1 MSWLL
6 KQKLQEILSKEK
18 GVKVFPPGLRNEFA
32 LVYPNSYHIGMSNLG
47 FHIIYQLINNRADTA
62 CERVFLPEKKLEE
75 EYIRTNTPIMSIENQ
90 RPLYEFPLI
99 GFSISFEMDYF
110 NILKILEMGKVHLL
124 AKERTE
130 DDPII
135 IAGGPCATFNPEPLS
150 EFVDVFVI
158 GEGEEIVNNILDTYY
173 QYRKREYS
181 REHILLALAQISGVY
196 IPRFYEYLYKED
208 GTIQSIKKIAD
219 VPSLIKKQW
228 IKELDNYSAQTVIIT
243 EDTEFKDLYLIEI
256 ARGCGRHCRF
266 CMAGYCFRKPRNRSL
281 RRLEAMLLEAK
292 KHGKRVGLMGAAISD
307 YPEINQLCNK
317 ILDLDMNMSVASF
330 RADSITD
337 ELVKSLAKSGV
348 KTLTLAPEAGSTKM
362 REVINKGITT
372 EHLYNAIDLG
382 IRAGIHNFRLYI
394 MVGLPFEEEEDIE
407 EIIEMAK
414 IIKQYMHNMG
424 SKGLLTLS
432 INPFIP
438 KPFTPFQWLPMENMK
453 VVENR
458 LKYIKSSL
466 KNAKGIDVLIES
478 PKEAYVQGILAR
490 GDRKISNVLYDAHK
504 LGGIKTFKKA
514 MKKNELDESFYL
526 YRTREELEIFAWDKL
541 DMGVARSYLY
551 NELINAKKRKHT
563 VRCFDGC
570 KRCGVC
576 N

>member
-47 FHIIYQLINNRADTA
+47 FHIIYQLINDRGDTA
-62 CERVFLPEKKLEE
+62 CERVFLPEKKLEQ

-90 RPLYEFPLI
+90 RLLYEFSLI
-99 GFSISFEMDYF
+99 GFAVSFEMDYF
-110 NILKILEMGKVHLL
+110 NILKILDMGKVRLL

-158 GEGEEIVNNILDTYY
+158 GEGEEIINNILDTYY
-173 QYRKREYS
+173 QCREKEQS
-181 REHILLALAQISGVY
+181 RETTLLALAQINGVY
-196 IPRFYEYLYKED
+196 IPRFYEHLYNGD
-208 GTIQSIKKIAD
+208 GTIQSIEKLAD
-219 VPSLIKKQW
+219 VPSIVQKQW
-228 IKELDNYSAQTVIIT
+228 IKELDNYNAQTVIIT
-243 EDTEFKDLYLIEI
+243 EDTEFKDLYLVEI

-281 RRLEAMLLEAK
+281 QRLEETILEAK

-330 RADSITD
+330 RADSVTD
-337 ELVKSLAKSGV
+337 ELVKSLARSGV
-348 KTLTLAPEAGSTKM
+348 KTLTLAPEAGSIKM
-362 REVINKGITT
+362 REVINKGITP

-394 MVGLPFEEEEDIE
+394 MVGLPFEEDDDIE

-414 IIKQYMHNMG
+414 AVKQCMNNLG

-438 KPFTPFQWLPMENMK
+438 KPFTPFQWLPMENIK
-453 VVENR
+453 IVENR

-466 KNAKGIDVLIES
+466 KNIKGIDVLIES
-478 PKEAYVQGILAR
+478 PKEAYIQGILAR
-490 GDRKISNVLYDAHK
+490 GDRKISHVLKEVHEM
-504 LGGIKTFKKA
+504 GGIKAFKKA

-526 YRTREELEIFAWDKL
+526 YRTRSEEEIFAWDIL
-541 DMGVARSYLY
+541 NMGFQRSYLY

-563 VRCFDGC
+563 LKCFEGC

-576 N
+576 D

>member
-1 MSWLL
+1 LSWLL

>member
-47 FHIIYQLINNRADTA
+47 FHIIYQLINNRVDTA
-62 CERVFLPEKKLEE
+62 CERVFLPEKKLEQ

-130 DDPII
+130 DEPII

-158 GEGEEIVNNILDTYY
+158 GEGEEIINNILDTYY
-173 QYRKREYS
+173 QCRNKEYS
-181 REHILLALAQISGVY
+181 REHTLLALAQISGVY

-228 IKELDNYSAQTVIIT
+228 IKELDNYSAQTAIIT

-281 RRLEAMLLEAK
+281 QRLEAMLLEAK

-394 MVGLPFEEEEDIE
+394 MVGLPFEGEEDIE

-438 KPFTPFQWLPMENMK
+438 KPFTPFQWLPMENIK
-453 VVENR
+453 IVENR
-458 LKYIKSSL
+458 LKYINSSL
-466 KNAKGIDVLIES
+466 KNTKGIEVLIES
-478 PKEAYVQGILAR
+478 PKEAYIQGILAR

-504 LGGIKTFKKA
+504 LGGIKSFKKA
-514 MKKNELDESFYL
+514 MKINGLDESFYL
-526 YRTREELEIFAWDKL
+526 YRTREELEIFAWDTL
-541 DMGVARSYLY
+541 DMGFERSYLY

-576 N
+576 D

>member
-1 MSWLL
+1 LL
-6 KQKLQEILSKEK
+6 KQRLQQILSKEK

-47 FHIIYQLINNRADTA
+47 FHIIYQLINNREDTA
-62 CERVFLPEKKLEE
+62 CERVFLPEKKLEQ

-90 RPLYEFPLI
+90 RPLYEFSLI
-99 GFSISFEMDYF
+99 GFSVSFEMDYF
-110 NILKILEMGKVHLL
+110 NILKILDMGKVRLL

-130 DDPII
+130 NDPII

-150 EFVDVFVI
+150 EFVDVFVV
-158 GEGEEIVNNILDTYY
+158 GEGEEIINDILDTYY
-173 QYRKREYS
+173 QCREKKHS
-181 REHILLALAQISGVY
+181 RETTLLALAQINGVY
-196 IPRFYEYLYKED
+196 IPRFYEHFYNED
-208 GTIQSIKKIAD
+208 GTIQSIEKLAD
-219 VPSLIKKQW
+219 VPSIVHKQW
-228 IKELDNYSAQTVIIT
+228 IKELDNYNAQTVIIT
-243 EDTEFKDLYLIEI
+243 EDTEFKDLYLVEI

-281 RRLEAMLLEAK
+281 QKLEKIILEAK

-330 RADSITD
+330 RADSVTD
-337 ELVKSLAKSGV
+337 ELVKSLARSGV
-348 KTLTLAPEAGSTKM
+348 KTLTLAPEAGSIKM
-362 REVINKGITT
+362 REIINKGITT

-382 IRAGIHNFRLYI
+382 IRAGINNFRLYI
-394 MVGLPFEEEEDIE
+394 MVGLPFEEDDDIE
-407 EIIEMAK
+407 EIIKMAK
-414 IIKQYMHNMG
+414 AVKQCMDSLG

-438 KPFTPFQWLPMENMK
+438 KPFTPFQWLPMEDIK
-453 VVENR
+453 IVESR
-458 LKYIKSSL
+458 LKHIKSSL

-478 PKEAYVQGILAR
+478 PKEAYIQGILAR
-490 GDRKISNVLYDAHK
+490 GDRKISHVLNEVHEM
-504 LGGIKTFKKA
+504 GGIKAFKKA
-514 MKKNELDESFYL
+514 MKKNEIDESFYL
-526 YRTREELEIFAWDKL
+526 YRTRSEEEIFAWDIL
-541 DMGVARSYLY
+541 NMGFQRSYLY

-563 VRCFDGC
+563 LRCFDGC

-576 N
+576 D

>member
-1 MSWLL
+1 LL
-6 KQKLQEILSKEK
+6 KQRLQQILSKEK

-47 FHIIYQLINNRADTA
+47 FHIIYQLINNREDTA
-62 CERVFLPEKKLEE
+62 CERVFLPEKKLEQ

-90 RPLYEFPLI
+90 RPLYEFSLI
-99 GFSISFEMDYF
+99 GFSVSFEMDYF
-110 NILKILEMGKVHLL
+110 NILKILDMGKVRLL

-130 DDPII
+130 NDPII

-150 EFVDVFVI
+150 EFVDVFVV
-158 GEGEEIVNNILDTYY
+158 GEGEEIINDILDTYY
-173 QYRKREYS
+173 QCREKEHS
-181 REHILLALAQISGVY
+181 RETTLLALAQINGVY
-196 IPRFYEYLYKED
+196 IPRFYEHLYNED
-208 GTIQSIKKIAD
+208 GTIQSIEKLAD
-219 VPSLIKKQW
+219 VPSIVHRQW
-228 IKELDNYSAQTVIIT
+228 IKELDNYNAQTVIIT
-243 EDTEFKDLYLIEI
+243 EDTEFKDLYLVEI

-281 RRLEAMLLEAK
+281 QKLEKIILEAK

-330 RADSITD
+330 RADSVTD
-337 ELVKSLAKSGV
+337 ELVKSLARSGV
-348 KTLTLAPEAGSTKM
+348 KTLTLAPEAGSIKM
-362 REVINKGITT
+362 REIINKGITT

-382 IRAGIHNFRLYI
+382 IRAGINNFRLYI
-394 MVGLPFEEEEDIE
+394 MVGLPFEEDDDIE
-407 EIIEMAK
+407 EIIKMAK
-414 IIKQYMHNMG
+414 AVKQCMDSLG

-438 KPFTPFQWLPMENMK
+438 KPFTPFQWLPMEDIK
-453 VVENR
+453 IVESR
-458 LKYIKSSL
+458 LKHIKSSL

-478 PKEAYVQGILAR
+478 PKEAYIQGILAR
-490 GDRKISNVLYDAHK
+490 GDRKISHVLNEVHEM
-504 LGGIKTFKKA
+504 GGIKAFKKA
-514 MKKNELDESFYL
+514 MKKNEIDESFYL
-526 YRTREELEIFAWDKL
+526 YRTRSEEEIFAWDIL
-541 DMGVARSYLY
+541 NMGFQRSYLY

-563 VRCFDGC
+563 LRCFDGC

-576 N
+576 D

>member
-6 KQKLQEILSKEK
+6 KQRLQQILSKEK

-47 FHIIYQLINNRADTA
+47 FHIIYQLINDRGDTA
-62 CERVFLPEKKLEE
+62 CERVFLPEKKLEQ

-90 RPLYEFPLI
+90 RPLYNFPLI

-110 NILKILEMGKVHLL
+110 NILKILDMGKIRLL
-124 AKERTE
+124 AKERAD

-150 EFVDVFVI
+150 DFVDVFVI
-158 GEGEEIVNNILDTYY
+158 GEGEEIINNILDSYY
-173 QYRKREYS
+173 QCREKGYS
-181 REHILLALAQISGVY
+181 RETTLLALAQIKGVY
-196 IPRFYEYLYKED
+196 IPRFYEHLYNED
-208 GTIQSIKKIAD
+208 GTIQSIKTLAD
-219 VPSLIKKQW
+219 VPSIVQKQW
-228 IKELDNYSAQTVIIT
+228 IKELDNYNAQTVIIT
-243 EDTEFKDLYLIEI
+243 EDTEFKDLYLVEI

-281 RRLEAMLLEAK
+281 QRLEETILEAK

-317 ILDLDMNMSVASF
+317 ILDLNMNMSVASF
-330 RADSITD
+330 RADSVTD
-337 ELVKSLAKSGV
+337 ELVKSLARSGV
-348 KTLTLAPEAGSTKM
+348 KTLTLAPEAGSIKM
-362 REVINKGITT
+362 REVINKGITP
-372 EHLYNAIDLG
+372 EHLYNAINLG
-382 IRAGIHNFRLYI
+382 IRAGIYNFRLYI
-394 MVGLPFEEEEDIE
+394 MVGLPFEEDDDIE

-414 IIKQYMHNMG
+414 TVKQCMNNLG

-438 KPFTPFQWLPMENMK
+438 KPFTPFQWLPMEDIK
-453 VVENR
+453 IVENR

-466 KNAKGIDVLIES
+466 KNTKGIDVLIES
-478 PKEAYVQGILAR
+478 PKEAYIQGILAR
-490 GDRKISNVLYDAHK
+490 GDRKISHVLNEVHEM
-504 LGGIKTFKKA
+504 GGIKAFKKV

-526 YRTREELEIFAWDKL
+526 YRTRSEEEIFAWDIL
-541 DMGVARSYLY
+541 NMGFQHSYLY
-551 NELINAKKRKHT
+551 NELINAKNRKHT
-563 VRCFDGC
+563 LKCFDGC

>member
-75 EYIRTNTPIMSIENQ
+75 EYVRTNTPIMSIENQ

-124 AKERTE
+124 TKERTE

-173 QYRKREYS
+173 QCRKKEYS
-181 REHILLALAQISGVY
+181 REHILLALAQINGVY

-208 GTIQSIKKIAD
+208 GTIQSIKKNAD

-281 RRLEAMLLEAK
+281 RRLETMLLEAK
-292 KHGKRVGLMGAAISD
+292 KHSKRVGLMGAAISD

-466 KNAKGIDVLIES
+466 KNTKGIDVLIES

-504 LGGIKTFKKA
+504 LGGIKSFKKA

-541 DMGVARSYLY
+541 DMGVTRSYLY

-563 VRCFDGC
+563 VRCFDSC

>member
-1 MSWLL
+1 LSWLL
-6 KQKLQEILSKEK
+6 KQRLQQILSKEK

-47 FHIIYQLINNRADTA
+47 FHIIYQLINDRGDTA
-62 CERVFLPEKKLEE
+62 CERVFLPEKKLEQ

-90 RPLYEFPLI
+90 RPLYNFPLI

-110 NILKILEMGKVHLL
+110 NILKILDMGKIRLL
-124 AKERTE
+124 AKERAD

-150 EFVDVFVI
+150 DFVDVFVI
-158 GEGEEIVNNILDTYY
+158 GEGEEIINNILDSYY
-173 QYRKREYS
+173 QCREKGYS
-181 REHILLALAQISGVY
+181 RETTLLALAQIKGVY
-196 IPRFYEYLYKED
+196 IPRFYEHLYNED
-208 GTIQSIKKIAD
+208 GTIQSIKTLAD
-219 VPSLIKKQW
+219 VPSIVQKQW
-228 IKELDNYSAQTVIIT
+228 IKELDNYNAQTVIIT
-243 EDTEFKDLYLIEI
+243 EDTEFKDLYLVEI

-281 RRLEAMLLEAK
+281 QRLEETILEAK

-317 ILDLDMNMSVASF
+317 ILDLNMNMSVASF
-330 RADSITD
+330 RADSVTD
-337 ELVKSLAKSGV
+337 ELVKSLARSGV
-348 KTLTLAPEAGSTKM
+348 KTLTLAPEAGSIKM
-362 REVINKGITT
+362 REVINKGITP
-372 EHLYNAIDLG
+372 EHLYNAINLG
-382 IRAGIHNFRLYI
+382 IRAGIYNFRLYI
-394 MVGLPFEEEEDIE
+394 MVGLPFEEDDDIK
-407 EIIEMAK
+407 EIVEMAK
-414 IIKQYMHNMG
+414 AVKECMNSLG

-438 KPFTPFQWLPMENMK
+438 KPFTPFQWLPMEDIK
-453 VVENR
+453 IVENR

-466 KNAKGIDVLIES
+466 KNTKGIDVLIES
-478 PKEAYVQGILAR
+478 PKEAYIQGILAR
-490 GDRKISNVLYDAHK
+490 GDRKISHVLNEVHEM
-504 LGGIKTFKKA
+504 GGIKAFKKV

-526 YRTREELEIFAWDKL
+526 YRTRSEEEIFAWDIL
-541 DMGVARSYLY
+541 NMGFQHSYLY
-551 NELINAKKRKHT
+551 NELINAKNRKHT
-563 VRCFDGC
+563 LKCFDGC

>member
-576 N
+576 D

>member
-47 FHIIYQLINNRADTA
+47 FHIIYQLINDRGDTA
-62 CERVFLPEKKLEE
+62 CERVFLPEKKLEQ

-90 RPLYEFPLI
+90 RILYEFSLI
-99 GFSISFEMDYF
+99 GFAVSFEMDYF
-110 NILKILEMGKVHLL
+110 NILKILDMGKVRLL

-158 GEGEEIVNNILDTYY
+158 GEGEEIINNILDTYY
-173 QYRKREYS
+173 QCREKEQS
-181 REHILLALAQISGVY
+181 RETTLLALAQINGVY
-196 IPRFYEYLYKED
+196 IPRFYEHLYNGD
-208 GTIQSIKKIAD
+208 GTIQSIEKLAD
-219 VPSLIKKQW
+219 VPSIVQKQW
-228 IKELDNYSAQTVIIT
+228 IKELDNYNAQTVIIT
-243 EDTEFKDLYLIEI
+243 EDTEFKDLYLVEI

-281 RRLEAMLLEAK
+281 QRLEETILEAK

-330 RADSITD
+330 RADSVTD
-337 ELVKSLAKSGV
+337 ELVKSLARSGV
-348 KTLTLAPEAGSTKM
+348 KTLTLAPEAGSIKM
-362 REVINKGITT
+362 REVINKGITP

-394 MVGLPFEEEEDIE
+394 MVGLPFEEDDDIE

-414 IIKQYMHNMG
+414 AVKQCMNNLG

-438 KPFTPFQWLPMENMK
+438 KPFTPFQWLPMENIK
-453 VVENR
+453 IVENR
-458 LKYIKSSL
+458 LKYIKSTL
-466 KNAKGIDVLIES
+466 KNIKGIDVLIES
-478 PKEAYVQGILAR
+478 PKEAYIQGILAR
-490 GDRKISNVLYDAHK
+490 GDRKISHVLKEVHEM
-504 LGGIKTFKKA
+504 GGIKAFKKA

-526 YRTREELEIFAWDKL
+526 YRTRSEEEIFAWDIL
-541 DMGVARSYLY
+541 NMGFQRSYLY

-563 VRCFDGC
+563 LKCFEGC

-576 N
+576 D

>member
-47 FHIIYQLINNRADTA
+47 FHIIYQLINNRVDTA
-62 CERVFLPEKKLEE
+62 CERVFLPEKKLEQD
-75 EYIRTNTPIMSIENQ
+75 YIRTNTPIMSIENQ

-150 EFVDVFVI
+150 EFIDIFVI
-158 GEGEEIVNNILDTYY
+158 GEGEEIINNILDTYY
-173 QYRKREYS
+173 QCRNKEYS
-181 REHILLALAQISGVY
+181 RERTLLALTQISGVY

-208 GTIQSIKKIAD
+208 GTIQSIRKIAD

-458 LKYIKSSL
+458 LKHINSSL
-466 KNAKGIDVLIES
+466 KNTKGIEVLIES
-478 PKEAYVQGILAR
+478 PKEAYIQGILAR

-504 LGGIKTFKKA
+504 MGGIKSFKKA
-514 MKKNELDESFYL
+514 MKINGLDDSFYL
-526 YRTREELEIFAWDKL
+526 YRTREKLEIFAWDTL
-541 DMGVARSYLY
+541 DMGFERSYLY
-551 NELINAKKRKHT
+551 NELINARKRKHT
-563 VRCFDGC
+563 VKCFDGC

-576 N
+576 D